1 MRFRLIAALG
11 LVFTSLTGFTSAQ
24 AAPKDIRPIELTI
37 QGAPGQQGAV
47 GVSID
52 SSLYLP
58 LSSSKTP
65 APAIL
70 LAHGF
75 GGSKNSVA
83 TEAQYLAKNGYVVLA
98 WSARGFGQSTGQITM
113 NSPKNEIADIQNL
126 ITYLSTRKEVI
137 QQGARDPL
145 VGIAGASYGGA
156 AALLTAGYDKRID
169 AVVADITWNN
179 LKNSLF
185 PQSIE
190 GSNVAGPFKKTWA
203 GSFFAIATLPNA
215 YLGECGNF
223 SKEWCDAFVNSLN
236 AGKPSAQAEQLLT
249 ASSPSTIT
257 QNITAPTFLMQ
268 GESDSLFQLSESLA
282 TASQITAAH
291 PTTPLSLY
299 WHASGHDGGSDE
311 SALTNQ
317 KTLKWFDIYL
327 KNKSAKFPNFQVV
340 NSNGTISLQDSTVIP
355 KNLQSS
361 VLPLSAKTEQ
371 IQLAPNIGP
380 FTAPIGGIPA
390 ALSSL
395 PGLGGAISLASS
407 AIASLGGGASIPGGV
422 VSAALLPGQSAV
434 FDSEPLTK
442 PQTIIGA
449 SKVKV
454 HISSNRKDA
463 TLFFSL
469 VIHTPE
475 GGVKQPNGLV
485 APIYIDN
492 IPQSGTDVLIN
503 LPAVVVDAS
512 IGDKIALAVSSTD
525 QGFQLPNDGRFYS
538 VQVTSPL
545 TIPVTPIQA
554 EITKS
559 DFITWPVA
567 AIVTIILAFGLVYWR
582 RPRHNDAPLEDSDAL
597 VSVTNLSKVYK
608 DGYKAVSE
616 LSFSVKRGQVV
627 GLLGPNGAG
636 KTTTLRMMMGLIYP
650 TDGEI
655 AIDNKP
661 IYPGSPALANLGSFV
676 EGPGFLPH
684 LSGRENLNL
693 YWRSI
698 GREDEPMI
706 EEALEI
712 AGLGT
717 ALDKKVRSYS
727 QGMRQRLAIAQAM
740 LGMPDLLVLD
750 EPTNG
755 LDPQQIVAM
764 RKVLKKY
771 AKTGR
776 TVIISSHL
784 LSEVQQTCTH
794 VVLMHRGRLIA
805 FGTMRKILTR
815 ANKKVESLED
825 IFIELI
831 GDDLT
836 IGKE

>member
-1 MRFRLIAALG
+1 MKSRLLVALTLLAAS
-11 LVFTSLTGFTSAQ
+11 FSGFDVAQ
-24 AAPKDIRPIELTI
+24 AAAPVSLPITLTI
-37 QGAPGQQGAV
+37 KGAQGV
-47 GVSID
+47 NLD

-58 LSSSKTP
+58 SKLP

-75 GGSKNSVA
+75 GGSKDSVS
-83 TEAQYLAKNGYVVLA
+83 TEARFLADSGYVVLA

-113 NSPKNEIADIQNL
+113 NSPKNEIADVQNL
-126 ITYLSTRKEVI
+126 ISYLSTRSEVI
-137 QQGARDPL
+137 QQGTKDPL

-185 PQSIE
+185 PQSVQ
-190 GSNVAGPFKKTWA
+190 GSNTAGPFKKTWA

-223 SKEWCDAFVNSLN
+223 SQEWCDAFVNSLS
-236 AGKPSAQAEQLLT
+236 AGKPTARAEQLLQD
-249 ASSPSTIT
+249 SSPSTVT
-257 QNITAPTFLMQ
+257 KNITAPTLLMQ
-268 GESDSLFQLSESLA
+268 GESDSLFQLSESVA
-282 TASQITAAH
+282 TATQITNAH
-291 PTTPLSLY
+291 PQTPLSMF

-311 SALTNQ
+311 SALINK
-317 KTLKWFDIYL
+317 KTLQWFDIYL
-327 KNKSAKFPNFQVV
+327 KKKLMTFPKFQVV
-340 NSNGTISLQDSTVIP
+340 DSNGTISLQDSTVIA
-355 KNLQSS
+355 KNLQGS
-361 VLPLSAKTEQ
+361 VLPISANSIKMSGSDL
-371 IQLAPNIGP
+371 IQLAPNLAP

-407 AIASLGGGASIPGGV
+407 AIESLGGGIPGGV
-422 VSAALLPGQSAV
+422 VSPALLPGQSAI
-434 FDSEPLTK
+434 FDSQPFTA
-442 PQTIIGA
+442 PRIIIGA

-485 APIYIDN
+485 APVYVDN
-492 IPQSGTDVLIN
+492 IPQGGVDVVVN

-512 IGDKIALAVSSTD
+512 IGDKIAVAVSSTD

-538 VQVTSPL
+538 VQMISPL
-545 TIPVTPIQA
+545 TIPVTPLAA
-554 EITKS
+554 EISKS
-559 DFITWPVA
+559 DFITWPLA
-567 AIVTIILAFGLVYWR
+567 AFLTIFIAIGLVYWR
-582 RPRHNDAPLEDSDAL
+582 RPRHNDQPLEDSDAL

-608 DGYKAVSE
+608 DGYKAVSD

-650 TDGEI
+650 TAGEI

-698 GREDEPMI
+698 GRLDEPMI
-706 EEALEI
+706 EDALKI

-764 RKVLKKY
+764 RKVLKQY

-794 VVLMHRGRLIA
+794 VVLMHRGQLIA
-805 FGTMRKILTR
+805 FGTMKKILTR
-815 ANKKVESLED
+815 SNKKVESLED

>member
-1 MRFRLIAALG
+1 MKSRTLPALAV
-11 LVFTSLTGFTSAQ
+11 LTLLFTSVFGFTSAR
-24 AAPKDIRPIELTI
+24 AATKISLPTQLVL
-37 QGAPGQQGAV
+37 QGAN
-47 GVSID
+47 GVSLD

-58 LSSSKTP
+58 SKFP

-83 TEAQYLAKNGYVVLA
+83 TQAQYLAQNGYVVLA

-113 NSPKNEIADIQNL
+113 DSPKNEIADVQKL
-126 ITYLSTRKEVI
+126 ITYLGTRKEVI
-137 QQGARDPL
+137 QQGADDPL

-185 PQSIE
+185 PQSIQ
-190 GSNVAGPFKKTWA
+190 GSSVAGPFKKTWA
-203 GSFFAIATLPNA
+203 GSFFAIATLPNS

-223 SKEWCDAFVNSLN
+223 SQEWCDAFVNSLN
-236 AGKPSAQAEQLLT
+236 AGKPTARAEQLLLE
-249 ASSPSTIT
+249 SSPSTVT
-257 QNITAPTFLMQ
+257 KNISVPTLLMQ
-268 GESDSLFQLSESLA
+268 GESDSLFQLSESIA
-282 TASQITAAH
+282 TASQISSAH
-291 PTTPLSLY
+291 PKTPLAMY
-299 WHASGHDGGSDE
+299 WHSSGHDGGPDE
-311 SALTNQ
+311 SALTNE
-317 KTLKWFDIYL
+317 KTLRWFDKYL
-327 KNKSAKFPNFQVV
+327 KNKSLNFPNFQVV
-340 NSNGTISLQDSTVIP
+340 DSNGTISLQDSTVIP
-355 KNLQSS
+355 KNLQGS
-361 VLPLSAKTEQ
+361 VLPLGSKTAMIQ
-371 IQLAPNIGP
+371 IAPNLSP
-380 FTAPIGGIPA
+380 FVAPIGGIPA

-395 PGLGGAISLASS
+395 PGLGGALSLASS
-407 AIASLGGGASIPGGV
+407 AISSLGGSAIPGGV

-434 FDSEPLTK
+434 LDSQPLTK
-442 PQTIIGA
+442 PLTIIGA

-485 APIYIDN
+485 APIYIEN
-492 IPQSGTDVLIN
+492 IPTSGADVTVN
-503 LPAVVVDAS
+503 LPAVVTDAS
-512 IGDKIALAVSSTD
+512 IGDKIAVAVSSTD

-538 VQVTSPL
+538 VQMISPL
-545 TIPVTPIQA
+545 TIPVTPLQA
-554 EITKS
+554 EIQKS
-559 DFITWPVA
+559 DFITWPIA
-567 AIVTIILAFGLVYWR
+567 AVVTILIAFGLVYWR
-582 RPRHNDAPLEDSDAL
+582 RPRHNNEPLEESDAL

-608 DGYKAVSE
+608 DGYKAVSG

-706 EEALEI
+706 EDALEI

-794 VVLMHRGRLIA
+794 VVLMHRGQLIA
-805 FGTMRKILTR
+805 FGTMKKILTR

-836 IGKE
+836 IGKA